1 MQEMKISSFQNIY
14 IWYTKGIGTKHPHTR
29 EVFDMKKVFHRSLS
43 LVLTLV
49 MALTLAVPALAAPP
63 TGISVDPQSA
73 SLTVGQSL
81 TLTAT
86 VSPEDADTD
95 NLIWTSS
102 APEVASVSPEG
113 VVTALAV
120 GTAYIKYHPDGQN
133 TPAGICII
141 A

>member
-1 MQEMKISSFQNIY
+1 
-14 IWYTKGIGTKHPHTR
+14 
-29 EVFDMKKVFHRSLS
+29 MKKVFHRSLS

-102 APEVASVSPEG
+102 
-113 VVTALAV
+113 
-120 GTAYIKYHPDGQN
+120 
-133 TPAGICII
+133 
-141 A
+141 